1 MRTLGFYK
9 VSPGGNAT
17 ILVLDP
23 VPAPE
28 RARVA
33 RMLMAEGHLQAEQVG
48 YLDLGASPVRLDMM
62 GGEFCGNACRAAAAV
77 MAREGVGLV
86 RRGDALH
93 GELAVSGVDRFVG
106 VRVVPATGECWVDMP
121 LPEADVLAGMVE
133 CLPGLGCV
141 PLPGITHLCLD
152 ESLHPFPED
161 FAAHAASLR
170 RRFGIDDC
178 AVGCIWYRSDATCAI
193 KPVVWVRSTNTTH
206 YETGCGSGSLA
217 LALWLGRGQN
227 FPLELDVR
235 QPSGGSIGV
244 RIDAGADGPTAWIHG
259 PVALVAKGEAFLTSS
274 SGWPSAPPDQPW

>member
-1 MRTLGFYK
+1 MRSLRFYK
-9 VSPGGNAT
+9 ASPGGNAT

-23 VPAPE
+23 VPVQE
-28 RARVA
+28 RAQVA
-33 RMLMAEGHLQAEQVG
+33 RMLMSEGHLQAEQVG

-86 RRGDALH
+86 CQGDVLF
-93 GELAVSGVDRFVG
+93 GELAVSGAGRLVG

-121 LPEADVLAGMVE
+121 LWDQEKGAGMTE
-133 CLPGLGCV
+133 CALGIGCV

-152 ESLHPFPED
+152 ESLHPFPQD
-161 FAAHAASLR
+161 FAAAAAGLR
-170 RRFGIDDC
+170 RRFGLDAC
-178 AVGCIWYRSDATCAI
+178 AVGCVWYQAVPACAI

-206 YETGCGSGSLA
+206 FETGCGSGSLA

-235 QPSGGSIGV
+235 QPSGCGIGV
-244 RIDAGADGPTAWIHG
+244 CVTAGAGGAKAWIHG
-259 PVALVAKGEAFLTSS
+259 PVALVAKGEAFLTAS
-274 SGWPSAPPDQPW
+274 SGWPSAPPDRPW